1 MDAKEYLTQIR
12 KISMQINEKSEEI
25 AKLKVQIEGG
35 SISYEKDGTTSG
47 HTDTE
52 RNAHMIMRLTE
63 LKDEIN
69 HQVDMLILA
78 KQRAMAL
85 IDMVPD
91 ANQMTVLYERY
102 IHLRSWE
109 KISEKLNYSLHY
121 IYRIHNLALD
131 EFNRILKEDTK

>member
-1 MDAKEYLTQIR
+1 
-12 KISMQINEKSEEI
+12 MQINEKSEEI
-25 AKLKVQIEGG
+25 AKLKAQIEGG

-109 KISEKLNYSLHY
+109 KISEKLNYSLQY

>member
-25 AKLKVQIEGG
+25 AKLKAQIEGG
-35 SISYEKDGTTSG
+35 SISYESDGTISG

-52 RNAHMIMRLTE
+52 RNAHMIMKLTE
-63 LKDEIN
+63 LKDELN

>member
-25 AKLKVQIEGG
+25 AKLKAQIEGG
-35 SISYEKDGTTSG
+35 SIPYEKDGTTSG

-63 LKDEIN
+63 LKDDIN

>member
-25 AKLKVQIEGG
+25 AQLKAQIEGG

-52 RNAHMIMRLTE
+52 RNAHMIMRLIE
-63 LKDEIN
+63 LKDDIN

>member
-78 KQRAMAL
+78 KQRDMAL

>member
-1 MDAKEYLTQIR
+1 MDAKDYLTQIR

>member
-25 AKLKVQIEGG
+25 AKLKAQIEGG
-35 SISYEKDGTTSG
+35 SISYEKDCTTSG

>member
-25 AKLKVQIEGG
+25 AKLKAQIEGG

-69 HQVDMLILA
+69 YQVDMLILA

-85 IDMVPD
+85 IDMVTD

>member
-25 AKLKVQIEGG
+25 AKLKAQIEGG

>member
-25 AKLKVQIEGG
+25 AKLKAQIEGG

-78 KQRAMAL
+78 EQKAIAL

-121 IYRIHNLALD
+121 SYRIHNLALD

>member
-25 AKLKVQIEGG
+25 AKLKAQIEGG
-35 SISYEKDGTTSG
+35 SISCEKDGTTSG

-69 HQVDMLILA
+69 HQVDMLIMA